1 MLISKV
7 ALNLYR
13 VKRGKARV
21 NETEYFIDNYFLFR
35 GQLSIIFDYTL
46 FPVVLRTS
54 FDYAEMRRIWN
65 HTEI

>member
-1 MLISKV
+1 M
-7 ALNLYR
+7 
-13 VKRGKARV
+13 KRGKARV